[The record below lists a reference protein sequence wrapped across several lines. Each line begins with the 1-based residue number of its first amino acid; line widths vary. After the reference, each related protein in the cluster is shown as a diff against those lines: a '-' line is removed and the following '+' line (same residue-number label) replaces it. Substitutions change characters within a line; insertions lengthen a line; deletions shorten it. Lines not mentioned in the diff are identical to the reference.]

1 MQNDSQKNLAAFQ
14 AGVDKRVGGPI
25 PYCLKFNALSG
36 ISLLAPHGVS
46 CLYLNSYPSSSVLT
60 SFTSFF

>member
-46 CLYLNSYPSSSVLT
+46 C
-60 SFTSFF
+60 